1 MGAAGKVS
9 ARTSDSCAILD
20 DVHTT
25 SVSPVFVGRTEE
37 LSLLDDALARATT
50 GEPQVL
56 LIGGEAGVGKTRLV
70 DEFLAAA
77 VATGAVAA
85 TGGCVEIGADGLPFA
100 PVSTV
105 LRSLR
110 RKLGPELDGAAAGQE
125 GELARL
131 LPELGEPARESH
143 DGDGRA
149 RLFELTVRLLERL
162 ASTRTLVVAI
172 EDLHW
177 ADRSTRELLAYLFRS
192 LLSARLLVV
201 ATYRS
206 DDIHR
211 RHPLRPFL
219 AEVDRMRE
227 VQRIELARFNHG
239 EVRDQI
245 TGINGREPER
255 QLVDRIFKRS
265 DGNAFFVEE
274 IARSLNEGCS
284 RGLSE
289 SLRDL
294 LLVRVEALP
303 EESQAVVRILAE
315 GGSAVEYPLLRS
327 VARFD
332 EDDLID
338 ALRSAVGANIVQPT
352 ADESGYRFRH
362 ALVREAVVDDLL
374 PGERSRL
381 NRQLAEALEAEP
393 SLVRPDE
400 RAARLASY
408 WYHAHDPAKALPAV
422 LRAAAEARR
431 RYAHAEQ
438 LRLLERAMEL
448 WEDTPKEIRETQ
460 RPLGYAEAY
469 PPYGSED
476 EALRHLDLLAEVVV
490 AAHMS
495 GQPERA
501 LAVSKKALRKLAKG
515 DADPLRA
522 AWFWTQQSKLLESM
536 ARGDGWEELSRAQE
550 LVRGLPPSPVHAEV
564 MAHMAGWTM
573 THRPG
578 PHGLAVAERAVE
590 LARMVGAES
599 TGLHAR
605 LTLGYFT
612 GDSGDTE
619 RGLTEM
625 REVCARAVDLGDISV
640 LGRCYVNL
648 ASALEGVGRSAEAVA
663 ASEEGDRVLDRFGLV
678 DSRAWVYGNLA
689 ESWFSLGRV
698 CAAEK
703 AARKALRLALGTKP
717 RGTASNRLAQ
727 LALMRGDWDAA
738 ERELTAA
745 REHFGSHNY
754 EPQYTIQTM
763 GFAMELASGRGR
775 ILEVRALLDQA
786 LEAGFPPG
794 MQRYAW
800 PLLNIAASAETATR
814 GLPTAEPGR
823 AATLARIAAAAKG
836 LAQSVPMWRAY
847 AAMLQAE
854 LGRAKGHS
862 RPDQW
867 AEATDAFAALDRPYP
882 LARARHRWAEALL
895 DAGRGPADTRG
906 REQAAELLAQAHAV
920 AERLGARPLREEIE
934 LLARRARLPLAP
946 AATRAAL
953 AAPATGTRAL
963 PMAATPA
970 HPPAPEPADPAA
982 ELGLTPRERDVLRLV
997 AAGHSNRQI
1006 AEELFI
1012 SPKTA
1017 SVHVSNILAK
1027 LGVSGRGEAAAL
1039 AHRLRVVDGLADGA
1053 VAR

>member
-1 MGAAGKVS
+1 M
-9 ARTSDSCAILD
+9 LD

-37 LSLLDDALARATT
+37 LSLLDDALARATA

-70 DEFLAAA
+70 DEFLATA
-77 VATGAVAA
+77 VASGAVAA

-110 RKLGPELDGAAAGQE
+110 RKLGAELDGAAAGQE

-131 LPELGEPARESH
+131 LPELGETAREAH

-162 ASTRTLVVAI
+162 ASTRTLVVAV

-219 AEVDRMRE
+219 AELDRMRE
-227 VQRIELARFNHG
+227 VQRIELSRFNRG

-245 TGINGREPER
+245 TGINGAEPER

-284 RGLSE
+284 SGLSE

-303 EESQAVVRILAE
+303 EEAQAVVRILAE
-315 GGSAVEYPLLRS
+315 GGAAVEYPLLRR

-332 EDDLID
+332 EDELID

-352 ADESGYRFRH
+352 ADESGFRFRH

-408 WYHAHDPAKALPAV
+408 WYHAHDAAKALPAV
-422 LRAAAEARR
+422 LRASVEARR

-448 WEDTPKEIRETQ
+448 WVDAPEEIRDAQ

-469 PPYGSED
+469 PPYGRAD
-476 EALRHLDLLAEVVV
+476 ESLRYLDLLAEVVV
-490 AAHMS
+490 AARMS
-495 GQPERA
+495 AQPERA

-515 DADPLRA
+515 DGDPLRA
-522 AWFWTQQSKLLESM
+522 AWFWTQQSKLLETM

-578 PHGLAVAERAVE
+578 AQGLAVAERAVE
-590 LARMVGAES
+590 LARMVGVES
-599 TGLHAR
+599 TELHAR

-619 RGLTEM
+619 RGLAEM
-625 REVCARAVDLGDISV
+625 REVCARAVALGDISV

-648 ASALEGVGRSAEAVA
+648 ASALEGVGRSAEAVEA
-663 ASEEGDRVLDRFGLV
+663 AEEGNRVLDRFGLV

-689 ESWFSLGRV
+689 ESLFSLGRV
-698 CAAEK
+698 TEAEQ
-703 AARKALRLALGTKP
+703 AARKTLRLALGTKP
-717 RGTASNRLAQ
+717 RGTACNRLAR

-738 ERELTAA
+738 ERELATA
-745 REHFGSHNY
+745 REHFGPHNY
-754 EPQYTIQTM
+754 EPQHTIQTA
-763 GFAMELASGRGR
+763 GFAIELASGRGR
-775 ILEVRALLDQA
+775 ILEVRTLLEQA
-786 LEAGFPPG
+786 LEEGFPPG

-800 PLLNIAASAETATR
+800 PLLNAAAAAESAAR

-823 AATLARIAAAAKG
+823 AATLIRIATAAKRVQQG
-836 LAQSVPMWRAY
+836 VPMWRAY
-847 AAMLQAE
+847 AAMLGAE
-854 LGRAKGHS
+854 LGRAEGHS

-867 AEATDAFAALDRPYP
+867 AEATEAFGALDRPYP

-895 DAGRGPADTRG
+895 DAGPGPLDPGRRG
-906 REQAAELLAQAHAV
+906 QAAELLAQAHAV

-934 LLARRARLPLAP
+934 LLARRARLPLVP
-946 AATRAAL
+946 AATRTAL
-953 AAPATGTRAL
+953 PAPATGTHAL
-963 PMAATPA
+963 PPAAVPA
-970 HPPAPEPADPAA
+970 TAPAPETVDPAA

-997 AAGHSNRQI
+997 AAGRSNRQI

-1027 LGVSGRGEAAAL
+1027 LGVSGRGEAAAV